1 MLGPVERYLL
11 TKLRDLKLPPESVV
25 TSSMERIDTKK
36 EVAKNINSKA
46 MVKNK
51 FESGDFKVI
60 ERYNMY

>member
-36 EVAKNINSKA
+36 EVAKA